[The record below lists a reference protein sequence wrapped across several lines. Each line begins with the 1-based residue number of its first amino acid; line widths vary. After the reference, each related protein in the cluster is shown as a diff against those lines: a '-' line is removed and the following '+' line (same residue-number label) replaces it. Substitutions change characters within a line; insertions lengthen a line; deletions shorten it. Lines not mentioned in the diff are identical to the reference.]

1 MEGASPEST
10 QVTVNAVPPG
20 ILAPGAG
27 TVNLTSARASWAAAA
42 SQGRTRH
49 RRILACDLAVKR
61 GGECADVELD
71 DSE

>member
-10 QVTVNAVPPG
+10 QVTANAVPPG

-42 SQGRTRH
+42 RGGRTRH
-49 RRILACDLAVKR
+49 GRIFVCALAVKPN
-61 GGECADVELD
+61 E
-71 DSE
+71 

>member
-10 QVTVNAVPPG
+10 QATENAVPPG

-27 TVNLTSARASWAAAA
+27 SVNLTSADASWAAAT

-49 RRILACDLAVKR
+49 GRIFVL
-61 GGECADVELD
+61 
-71 DSE
+71 

>member
-10 QVTVNAVPPG
+10 QATENAVPPG

-27 TVNLTSARASWAAAA
+27 TVNLTSARARWAATA

-49 RRILACDLAVKR
+49 RRIFVNVLVVK
-61 GGECADVELD
+61 E
-71 DSE
+71 